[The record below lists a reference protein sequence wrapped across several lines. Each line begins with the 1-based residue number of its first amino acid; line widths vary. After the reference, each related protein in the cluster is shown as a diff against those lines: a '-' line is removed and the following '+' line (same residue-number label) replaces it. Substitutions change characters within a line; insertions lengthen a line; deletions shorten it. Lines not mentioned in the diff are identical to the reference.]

1 MVTTSYNLEVAKYRS
16 FPSSTGEEVSP
27 DSVVEEAVLA
37 LPEVAAGVE
46 RRPAAL
52 DDAGALV
59 VELQRGISMRKVWA

>member
-16 FPSSTGEEVSP
+16 FISSTKEEDSP
-27 DSVVEEAVLA
+27 DSVVEEAVLV

-52 DDAGALV
+52 DDTGALV